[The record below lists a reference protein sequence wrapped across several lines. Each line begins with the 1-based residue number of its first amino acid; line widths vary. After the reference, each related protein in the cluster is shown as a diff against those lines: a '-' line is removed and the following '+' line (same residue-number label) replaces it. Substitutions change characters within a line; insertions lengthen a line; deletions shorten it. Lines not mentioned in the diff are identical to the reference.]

1 MDAVLRALG
10 LYVALMLLFRLT
22 GKRSLSQVTTFD
34 FVILLIVGEA
44 TAQALLG
51 EDFSLTNAALVIA
64 TLLLL
69 DRLANWVGWR
79 FPTFDRL
86 TESLPVVLVQ
96 NGEVLHGVLRK
107 EHLDVQEIL
116 STARA
121 THGLER
127 MDQIK
132 WAVLETSGG
141 ISIVP
146 QENAAPESWP
156 GHAG

>member
-22 GKRSLSQVTTFD
+22 GKRTLSQVTTFD

-51 EDFSLTNAALVIA
+51 EDFSITNAALVIG

-69 DRLANWVGWR
+69 DRLANWLGWR
-79 FPTFDRL
+79 FPRFDRA
-86 TESLPVVLVQ
+86 TESLPVVLIE
-96 NGEVLHGVLRK
+96 NGNVLEEVLRK
-107 EHLDVQEIL
+107 EHLDVHEIL
-116 STARA
+116 ASARE
-121 THGLER
+121 TQGLER
-127 MDQIK
+127 LDQIK

-141 ISIVP
+141 ISVVP
-146 QENAAPESWP
+146 KENAAPQ
-156 GHAG
+156 A